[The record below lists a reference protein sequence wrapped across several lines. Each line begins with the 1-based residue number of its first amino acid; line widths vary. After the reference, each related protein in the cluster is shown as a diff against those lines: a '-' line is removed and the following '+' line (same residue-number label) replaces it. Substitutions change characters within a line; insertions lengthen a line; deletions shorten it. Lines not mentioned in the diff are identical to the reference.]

1 MRESMSM
8 MGLTD
13 TGFWMS
19 WYITYF
25 IVYLLI
31 AILAVAITAW
41 SLFPYSN
48 TLLVFLMFLLYG
60 TSCIGFSM
68 LISSFF
74 SRSKTAILIGVL
86 VFFCTFF
93 SVTSFDPNTPYSTK
107 AGLSIFNTVAMNQ
120 GFWVMLTFEAS

>member
-19 WYITYF
+19 WYITYL
-25 IVYLLI
+25 IVYLI
-31 AILAVAITAW
+31 ITILAVLITSW

-48 TLLVFLMFLLYG
+48 TFIVFIMFLFYG

-74 SRSKTAILIGVL
+74 SKSKTAILIGVL
-86 VFFCTFF
+86 VFFVTFF
-93 SVTSFDPNTPYSTK
+93 VKNSFDANTPASTK
-107 AGLSIFNTVAMNQ
+107 AGLSIFNTIAM
-120 GFWVMLTFEAS
+120 S